1 MWAMN
6 DASQE
11 DVITC
16 LEKLEYFCGTGI
28 IETYNET
35 RCAVVQDGWE
45 WHQDHILK
53 HCETKSVNLEI
64 EAYLGRKEYVL

>member
-1 MWAMN
+1 MTQVLYSDYATCMIKTSPSHCPGCFMWAMN

-35 RCAVVQDGWE
+35 RCAVVQDG
-45 WHQDHILK
+45 
-53 HCETKSVNLEI
+53 
-64 EAYLGRKEYVL
+64 